1 MICPA
6 GERWNH
12 EECVPCDKE
21 TYNHGGAPAE
31 KEDCYKINNREIVYK
46 DRFSVQC
53 APGWAGIPHYEDGE
67 YEGGCEDNDPFI
79 LNFKQIGSY
88 NNKCEGNPYINWN
101 LDKGPVLLTEN
112 NCAEWCLQDDSCC
125 KKEKE
130 NCRPCCLS
138 FTLNE
143 SLCYGFKEPKDEI
156 INTEKFKCFSWNFK
170 KTPSFFPTNIYMQ
183 LPHICNILNMTSR
196 YLKPSTKFPSRMP
209 TPWPSRVPT
218 LYPTQ
223 FPSRFPTP
231 WPSSKPT
238 NLPSLPPAKILCKA
252 GNHYNSKTN
261 ECIPC
266 SKGRYNHGQ
275 MHYRENCYEVPNSR
289 IFSYLNSTDI
299 KCNFNGIPHYHNG
312 EYEFGCN
319 NYYQSDNP
327 TIIPTKI
334 PSTFPS
340 QKITIS
346 PSGMPSEAPS
356 MVELSSTCECPNIGL
371 FAAIFLGSSVGI
383 YVLYHLIRKFLRSSR
398 RRRTENTSG
407 IEIQEITRN
416 EEPTAQL
423 PPNDSMR
430 VTIQNV
436 RRQRTASI

>member
-1 MICPA
+1 
-6 GERWNH
+6 
-12 EECVPCDKE
+12 
-21 TYNHGGAPAE
+21 
-31 KEDCYKINNREIVYK
+31 
-46 DRFSVQC
+46 
-53 APGWAGIPHYEDGE
+53 
-67 YEGGCEDNDPFI
+67 
-79 LNFKQIGSY
+79 
-88 NNKCEGNPYINWN
+88 
-101 LDKGPVLLTEN
+101 LDKGAVLLTEN
-112 NCAEWCLQDDSCC
+112 NCAKWCLQDDSCC

-130 NCRPCCLS
+130 NCKPCCLS

-196 YLKPSTKFPSRMP
+196 NLKPSTEFPSRMP
-209 TPWPSRVPT
+209 TLWPSRVPT
-218 LYPTQ
+218 PFPTQ
-223 FPSRFPTP
+223 FPSNFPTP

-238 NLPSLPPAKILCKA
+238 NLPSLPPDKILCKA
-252 GNHYNSKTN
+252 GNHYNIKTRK
-261 ECIPC
+261 CIPC
-266 SKGRYNHGQ
+266 TKGRYNHGQ
-275 MHYRENCYEVPNSR
+275 MHYRENCYEVPDSN

-299 KCNFNGIPHYHNG
+299 KCNFNGIAKYHNG

-319 NYYQSDNP
+319 NYYDN
-327 TIIPTKI
+327 PTKI

-340 QKITIS
+340 EERTLWPSKS
-346 PSGMPSEAPS
+346 PSLAPS
-356 MVELSSTCECPNIGL
+356 LAPSFAPSLAPSVFQNKESSTCECPNIGL
-371 FAAIFLGSSVGI
+371 FVAIFLGSSVGI
-383 YVLYHLIRKFLRSSR
+383 YVFYHLIRKLLRLRR
-398 RRRTENTSG
+398 RRRTRENISG

-430 VTIQNV
+430 VTIENV